1 MQKEDDRPEK
11 HLKLGIIGNV
21 DAGKSTLVSVL
32 TKGIADDGNGGARV
46 RVLNYLH
53 EQESGRTSSIGQEI
67 LGFTKEGKQVLPER
81 FNQNKNK
88 YWKEVV
94 NNSFKII
101 SLVDLCGHEKY
112 LKTTINGLTGLS
124 PDFGCV
130 VVGANMG
137 LQKMTKEHI
146 GLCLFLKIPFFIVL
160 TKVDMAPQN
169 KYDETMDELKKI
181 LRHKLL
187 NKFAIEINDKTPENE
202 LNKTAE
208 LMPAGN
214 VCPIFSVSSVTRMG
228 FESLTKFLWK
238 IDKPKEVTM

>member
-1 MQKEDDRPEK
+1 M
-11 HLKLGIIGNV
+11 
-21 DAGKSTLVSVL
+21 L

-67 LGFTKEGKQVLPER
+67 LGFTKEGKQILPER

-88 YWKEVV
+88 YWKEIVTH
-94 NNSFKII
+94 SYKII
-101 SLVDLCGHEKY
+101 SMVDLCGHEKY

-137 LQKMTKEHI
+137 IQKMTKEHI

-160 TKVDMAPQN
+160 TKVDLAPQN
-169 KYDETMDELKKI
+169 RYE
-181 LRHKLL
+181 
-187 NKFAIEINDKTPENE
+187 
-202 LNKTAE
+202 
-208 LMPAGN
+208 
-214 VCPIFSVSSVTRMG
+214 
-228 FESLTKFLWK
+228 
-238 IDKPKEVTM
+238 